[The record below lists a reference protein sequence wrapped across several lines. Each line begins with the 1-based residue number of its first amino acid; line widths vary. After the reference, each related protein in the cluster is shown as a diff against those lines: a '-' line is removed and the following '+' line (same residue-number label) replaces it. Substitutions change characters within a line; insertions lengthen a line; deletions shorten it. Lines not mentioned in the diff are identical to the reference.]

1 MKPVVVVLTSRFP
14 LPLTK
19 GDRLRAY
26 YQIKKLATH
35 STVHL
40 LSLCLTQPSDKDLE
54 ELRAHVQSI
63 TIFQLSHKS
72 RIANLMRGLF
82 SSMPLQ
88 VRYFYDKKI
97 EDMISLHI
105 AQISPDVIFTQLI
118 RMAPYA
124 IHLKQEAVKHLD
136 YMDSMVL
143 NDLGKSM
150 FTGWRQLL
158 IPLERSRI
166 RKYESQ
172 IAQYFDQLYVISARD
187 KAQFDP
193 AIKSSIEIIPNGVDT
208 SYFKPQQLSEDEK
221 KDLGFSG
228 NLSYPPNI
236 AAAKILYTELLPH
249 LESVTAWI
257 AGADLDPSSSLK
269 STASCRVTGYIE
281 DMRDLYRG
289 VKVYVAPIYTG
300 SGIQNKILEAM
311 ACGTVCITTTFVNAS
326 IQATPDEEIVIAD
339 SNMAF
344 IEKINDLLSHPQ
356 KRQLIAQNA
365 RKFVEQNFNWD
376 VHNQKLVDSMIH
388 TV

>member
-158 IPLERSRI
+158 IPLELSLI
-166 RKYESQ
+166 H
-172 IAQYFDQLYVISARD
+172 ISEPTR
-187 KAQFDP
+187 P
-193 AIKSSIEIIPNGVDT
+193 
-208 SYFKPQQLSEDEK
+208 Y
-221 KDLGFSG
+221 
-228 NLSYPPNI
+228 
-236 AAAKILYTELLPH
+236 
-249 LESVTAWI
+249 
-257 AGADLDPSSSLK
+257 
-269 STASCRVTGYIE
+269 
-281 DMRDLYRG
+281 
-289 VKVYVAPIYTG
+289 
-300 SGIQNKILEAM
+300 
-311 ACGTVCITTTFVNAS
+311 
-326 IQATPDEEIVIAD
+326 
-339 SNMAF
+339 
-344 IEKINDLLSHPQ
+344 
-356 KRQLIAQNA
+356 
-365 RKFVEQNFNWD
+365 
-376 VHNQKLVDSMIH
+376 
-388 TV
+388 